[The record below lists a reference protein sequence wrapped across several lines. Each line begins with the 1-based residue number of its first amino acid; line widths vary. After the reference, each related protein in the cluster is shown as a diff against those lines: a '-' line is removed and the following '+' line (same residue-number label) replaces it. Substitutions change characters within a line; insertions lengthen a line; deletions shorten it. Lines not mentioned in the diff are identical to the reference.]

1 MALPPNETPVSFEK
15 EVDEGLRREQMANF
29 AKKYGKW
36 IVLGLIVFLAAVAFS
51 IWYQSKADEEA
62 GARGEEIAR
71 ILRDMDA
78 GQTDGLDERLDA
90 IVADSDGVAK
100 ATALMTK
107 ANLAVRSQD
116 RAGAIEI
123 YGQIAADDDLP
134 EPYRQLAAI
143 RQTLLD
149 FNNMEPDAI
158 IAKMQPM
165 ARPGEAF
172 YGSASELTALAMI
185 DAGRLAEA
193 AQIFT
198 AIAADNTVPATLRG
212 RAEEMA
218 LTVAAR
224 AEAGAPATET
234 EEETSE

>member
-29 AKKYGKW
+29 AKTYGKW
-36 IVLGLIVFLAAVAFS
+36 IVLGLILFLASVAFS
-51 IWYQSKADEEA
+51 IWYQSKAEEEA
-62 GARGEEIAR
+62 GARGEEMAR
-71 ILRDMDA
+71 ILRDIGA
-78 GQTDGLDERLDA
+78 GNTVGVDERLDA
-90 IVADSDGVAK
+90 LIADSEEVAK
-100 ATALMTK
+100 ATAMMTK
-107 ANLAVRSQD
+107 AALAVQSSD
-116 RAGAIEI
+116 RPGAIAI
-123 YGQIAADDDLP
+123 YGEIAADDAMP
-134 EPYRQLAAI
+134 EPYRQLATI

-172 YGSASELTALAMI
+172 FGTASELTALAMV
-185 DAGRLAEA
+185 DAGRLNEA

-198 AIAADNTVPATLRG
+198 AIAADDSVPPSLRA

-224 AEAGAPATET
+224 AEAGPVDSDS